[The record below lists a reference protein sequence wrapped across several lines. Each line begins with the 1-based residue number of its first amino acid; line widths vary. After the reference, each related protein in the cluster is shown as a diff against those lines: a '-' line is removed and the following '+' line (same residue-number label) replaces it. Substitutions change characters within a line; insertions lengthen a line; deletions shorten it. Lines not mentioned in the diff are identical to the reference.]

1 MASSAGASTAVTARP
16 LFAFA
21 TAGAG
26 SGDED
31 RLRLLLGDLPFTLL
45 PFAREAKRS
54 MYREIVRAARSRRYP
69 LLVMEGT
76 GLAGGLALIW
86 AHLRYR
92 TRYVV
97 SSGDAVAPF
106 LSARRPLARL
116 LFACYERRLCAGAA
130 GFIGWSPYL
139 AGRALTLGAPRAMT
153 AAGWAPFPPA
163 PPEAGERLRREL
175 GIPSEALVFGI
186 AGSLAWSARHRY
198 CYGMELV
205 QALRRG
211 PAAAPVHVL
220 IVGAG
225 EGRAHLERAAGT
237 ELGRRVHLVGAVPRA
252 QVPEYLAAMDVG
264 SLPQSVDGVG
274 SFRYST
280 KLSEYL
286 AAQLPY
292 CTTRIPAAYDLDSG
306 GLWRLPGA
314 SPWDPVF
321 VEALAGL
328 MASLRPAEVA
338 AKRRRLPSAAET
350 FDRERQTARVQAF
363 LAELLPEAP
372 TPESEE

>member
-1 MASSAGASTAVTARP
+1 MASSTGVDSATTRP

-21 TAGAG
+21 TGGEG
-26 SGDED
+26 SGDEE
-31 RLRLLLGDLPFTLL
+31 RLRCLLEPRQFELL
-45 PFAREAKRS
+45 PFQRGAKRA
-54 MYREIVRAARSRRYP
+54 MFLAIVRAARSRRYP

-86 AHLRYR
+86 AHLRYK

-106 LSARRPLARL
+106 LTARRPLGRL
-116 LFACYERRLCAGAA
+116 LFALYERRLCAGAA
-130 GFIGWSPYL
+130 GFIGWTPYL

-175 GIPSEALVFGI
+175 RIPSEALVFGI
-186 AGSLAWSARHRY
+186 AGSLAWSARQRY

-205 QALRRG
+205 QALCRG
-211 PAAAPVHVL
+211 PASAPVHVL
-220 IVGAG
+220 IVGEG
-225 EGRAHLERAAGT
+225 EGRAHLERAAGA

-252 QVPEYLAAMDVG
+252 QVPQYLAAMDVG

-306 GLWRLPGA
+306 GLWRLPGT

-321 VEALAGL
+321 VAALAGL

-338 AKRRRLPSAAET
+338 AKRRRLPSAAEP

-363 LAELLPEAP
+363 LAELLPEAKA
-372 TPESEE
+372 PESEE